1 MAQLRAPKTA
11 ALFGST
17 SVGPRLDFPDV
28 PLPGEAAARLRE
40 LVGMVAP
47 EAAAAAEGGDE
58 RRAAA
63 DHAAA
68 LAEYKRVLAS
78 AAA

>member
-28 PLPGEAAARLRE
+28 PLPGIFLRFE
-40 LVGMVAP
+40 PLSDTRFNTSECAP
-47 EAAAAAEGGDE
+47 WPSCSDG
-58 RRAAA
+58 
-63 DHAAA
+63 
-68 LAEYKRVLAS
+68 
-78 AAA
+78 